1 MEAGIMIRNNPSSK
15 VNYGLIQ
22 YKIYSQ
28 YYWNCISW
36 IKLSELARFLI
47 LIVDYER

>member
-1 MEAGIMIRNNPSSK
+1 MEAGIIIRNNPSSK

-22 YKIYSQ
+22 YKMYIE
-28 YYWNCISW
+28 YYQNFNIW
-36 IKLSELARFLI
+36 IKLSELACFSI